1 MMFSLKKGMIACNPS
16 LAHVNELKEEKYET
30 ICFTLTVG
38 SSIFVIILRDFNWL
52 FVFSFVLFASI
63 GM

>member
-16 LAHVNELKEEKYET
+16 LVHVNELKEEKYGT
-30 ICFTLTVG
+30 ICFTMTVG
-38 SSIFVIILRDFNWL
+38 SGIFVIILSDFNWL
-52 FVFSFVLFASI
+52 FVFSFVLFASM